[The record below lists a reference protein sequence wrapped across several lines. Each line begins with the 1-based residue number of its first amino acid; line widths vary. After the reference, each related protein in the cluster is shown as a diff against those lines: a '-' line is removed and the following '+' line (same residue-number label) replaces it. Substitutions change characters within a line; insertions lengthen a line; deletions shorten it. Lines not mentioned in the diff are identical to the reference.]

1 MDLEGILRAVQ
12 DGTLGVEEAMH
23 SLRVAPYED
32 LGFAKVDTN
41 RTLRR
46 GFPEAIFGQG
56 KTPQEV
62 AQIVSSLV
70 KAGQR
75 ALVTRSSAEQYE
87 AVLAEVPDALYNER
101 ARVILSDLPEA
112 DESVP
117 PICVCSG
124 GTADMPV
131 AEEAALTIEARG
143 LPVRRLYDVGVAGIH
158 RLLDHLEDLWR
169 SPAIVVV
176 AGMEG
181 ALTSV
186 VGGLVDAP
194 VVSVPTSV
202 GYGAHFGGLA
212 PLLAMLNSC
221 AVGTAVVNIDNGF
234 GAGTY
239 AAMIVNAARKLERK

>member
-1 MDLEGILRAVQ
+1 VDLEGILRAVR
-12 DGTLGVEEAMH
+12 DGTLRVEEAMH
-23 SLRVAPYED
+23 SLRVAPYQD
-32 LGFAKVDTN
+32 LGFAKVDTY
-41 RTLRR
+41 RAVRR

-56 KTPQEV
+56 KTPAEV
-62 AQIVSSLV
+62 ARIVSTLV
-70 KAGQR
+70 AAGQR
-75 ALVTRSSAEQYE
+75 ALVTRASPEQYE
-87 AVLAEVPDALYNER
+87 AVLAEVPGAVYHER
-101 ARVILSDLPEA
+101 ARVLLSDEPEV
-112 DESVP
+112 DESLP

-124 GTADMPV
+124 GTADLPV

-143 LPVRRLYDVGVAGIH
+143 LPVCRLYDVGVAGIH
-158 RLLDHLEDLWR
+158 RLLDHLEELWR

-181 ALTSV
+181 ALASV

-202 GYGAHFGGLA
+202 GYGAHFSGLA

-234 GAGTY
+234 GAGSY
-239 AAMIVNAARKLERK
+239 AAMIVNAARKLKR